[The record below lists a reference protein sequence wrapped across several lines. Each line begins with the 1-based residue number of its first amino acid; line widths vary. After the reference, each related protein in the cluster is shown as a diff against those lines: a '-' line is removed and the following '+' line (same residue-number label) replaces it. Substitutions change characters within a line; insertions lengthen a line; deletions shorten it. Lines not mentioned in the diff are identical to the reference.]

1 VWLFLLVFTLLL
13 YPTLLLGSSYL
24 GSSVGMMRDINASR
38 ALARALNYAA
48 DPRFPVE
55 PGNDGQLA
63 TSALDSNLVALQLN
77 DGRAPA
83 GSAQAGAPG
92 TGSADSSSATPAGA
106 TPASGG
112 GGGTAGVTP
121 SPNPVAPPL
130 PGPTAPP
137 VSPPPSPTPSPSASP
152 TTCSS
157 LPPVGSGTF
166 DGKVRDSQDQ
176 KVVGALVT
184 VYWNGCLV
192 GSATTGVNGRFAIPG
207 LAPNRSYTYTFA
219 ALGHPQGSGSFAT
232 GPSGNYSRD
241 PQFQ

>member
-13 YPTLLLGSSYL
+13 YPTLLLGSSYF

-48 DPRFPVE
+48 DPRFPVA
-55 PGNDGQLA
+55 PGNDGQLS

-77 DGRAPA
+77 DGRAPG

-92 TGSADSSSATPAGA
+92 AGTADSSSAAPAAGTPG
-106 TPASGG
+106 PGG

-121 SPNPVAPPL
+121 SPNPTAPAS

-137 VSPPPSPTPSPSASP
+137 VSPPPSPSPSPTPSP
-152 TTCSS
+152 TTCS
-157 LPPVGSGTF
+157 LPVGSGIF
-166 DGKVRDSQDQ
+166 DGKVRDNQDQ
-176 KVVGALVT
+176 KVVGALVS
-184 VYWNGCLV
+184 VYWNGCLA
-192 GSATTGVNGRFAIPG
+192 GSAITGPSGRFAIPG
-207 LAPNRSYTYTFA
+207 LAPTTSYTYTFA
-219 ALGHPQGSGSFAT
+219 ALGHPQGSGSFTT